1 MSSRYQRSKAKIEKE
16 RKKKR
21 KKFFKF
27 LIVFVIILISFLFVW
42 GKFIEPGI
50 LVSNDGVISD
60 KDIPSS
66 FNGLKMV
73 QFSDVHYG
81 TGFDEKRFDNLVS
94 KINSYKP
101 DIVVFTGDLI
111 DKNYNE
117 SSDDIKL
124 ITKYLSKIDSRL
136 GKYAVLGNHDYNSD
150 SFDDIMY
157 DSGFMVLK
165 NNYDT
170 VYYLENDPILIYGVD
185 DVTYGSPRLDVLNSN
200 DVSKIKYRIV
210 IMHEPDFI
218 DEFVNDYNVNL
229 VLAGHSHNGQV
240 NVPYLKNFILPKYSK
255 KYFEK
260 YYKVG
265 NTDMYVSNGVGN
277 SLYDFRLFNFPS
289 INVFRFEKK

>member
-60 KDIPSS
+60 EDIPSS

-240 NVPYLKNFILPKYSK
+240 NVTYLKNFILPKYSK
-255 KYFEK
+255 KYFGK
-260 YYKVG
+260 HYKVG
-265 NTDMYVSNGVGN
+265 STDMYVSNGVGN

>member
-1 MSSRYQRSKAKIEKE
+1 MGSRYQRSKAKIVKE

-21 KKFFKF
+21 KKFLRF
-27 LIVFVIILISFLFVW
+27 LVIFVIILISFLFVW

-66 FNGLKMV
+66 FDGLKMV

-124 ITKYLSKIDSRL
+124 VTKYLSKIDSRL

-185 DVTYGSPRLDVLNSN
+185 DVTYGNPKLDVLNSN

-210 IMHEPDFI
+210 IMHEPDFV

-240 NVPYLKNFILPKYSK
+240 NIPYLKNFILPEYSK
-255 KYFEK
+255 KYFDK

-265 NTDMYVSNGVGN
+265 NTDMYISNGVGN